1 MALLLNAA
9 IAGLGIAGLTRDAT
23 PPAAILAVQAIGH
36 ALLDAGLGRPAVD
49 GLIVTRSGAATSKDL
64 DLDLQRLAG
73 LRNLRLLQLLHGEG
87 TSAIQSIQVAAMAV
101 SCGMASNVLCVFAD
115 APLKPGKATRES
127 FSRIKSAE
135 GLRGLRYSSG
145 LFGGAASH
153 AIAARTHMAM
163 YGTTVEHFGA
173 IAIAARRWA
182 QLNPRAVLRK
192 PLTMEDYLAARWIVE
207 PFRLFDC
214 AMPVNGAVAVLVTSS
229 DRAAQLHQ
237 PPVHIVGMG
246 QGHPATPDQ
255 RGYDGEVTS
264 GARLAATTAFGMAGI
279 TARDID
285 ICEIYDAFTYL
296 TLVTLEEYGF
306 CAKGEGG
313 AFVASGAIAPGGSLP
328 TNTGGGHLSGY
339 YLQGMT
345 PVEEAIQ
352 QARGQAGERQ
362 CAKRDA
368 ILVTNEGGRL
378 DYHASLVL
386 SPHRSLR

>member
-1 MALLLNAA
+1 MAQALNAA
-9 IAGLGIAGLTRDAT
+9 IAGLGVAGLTREET
-23 PPAAILAVQAIGH
+23 PPAAILAVEAIGN
-36 ALLDAGLGRPAVD
+36 ALDNAGLDRRSVD
-49 GLIVTRSGAATSKDL
+49 GLIITRSGAATSKDL

-73 LRNLRLLQLLHGEG
+73 LRDLRLLQLLHGEG

-101 SCGMASNVLCVFAD
+101 SCGMATNVLCVFAD

-153 AIAARTHMAM
+153 AIAARRHMEL
-163 YGTTVEHFGA
+163 YGTTTEHFGA
-173 IAIAARRWA
+173 IAVAARQWA

-192 PLTMEDYLAARWIVE
+192 PLTMADYLAARWIVE

-214 AMPVNGAVAVLVTSS
+214 AMPVNGAVAVLVTTSE
-229 DRAAQLHQ
+229 RALASAQ

-246 QGHPATPDQ
+246 QGHPATLDQ
-255 RGYDGEVTS
+255 RGHDAEVTS
-264 GARLAATTAFGMAGI
+264 GARLAAATAFGMAGI
-279 TARDID
+279 TARDVD

-296 TLVTLEEYGF
+296 TLVSLEEYGF
-306 CAKGEGG
+306 CARGEGG
-313 AFVASGAIAPGGSLP
+313 AFVASGAIAPGGRLP

-352 QARGQAGERQ
+352 QARGQAGARQ
-362 CAKRDA
+362 CEKHDLV
-368 ILVTNEGGRL
+368 LVTNEGGRM
-378 DYHASLVL
+378 DYHANLLL

>member
-1 MALLLNAA
+1 MALNAA
-9 IAGLGIAGLTRDAT
+9 IVGLGTAGLTREET
-23 PPAAILAVQAIGH
+23 PPAAMLAAEAIGH
-36 ALLDAGLGRPAVD
+36 ALKDSGLHRRTID
-49 GLIVTRSGAATSKDL
+49 GLIVTRSGAASAKDL

-73 LRNLRLLQLLHGEG
+73 LRDLRLLQVLHGEG
-87 TSAIQSIQVAAMAV
+87 TSAIQSIQVAAMAI
-101 SCGMASNVLCVFAD
+101 SCGLVSHVMCVFAD

-153 AIAARTHMAM
+153 AIAARRHMAM
-163 YGTTVEHFGA
+163 YGTTSEHLGA
-173 IAIAARRWA
+173 VAIAARQWA

-192 PLTMEDYLAARWIVE
+192 PLAMSDYLAARWIVE

-214 AMPVNGAVAVLVTSS
+214 AMPVNGAVAVLVTSAEK
-229 DRAAQLHQ
+229 AAAYSQ
-237 PPVHIVGMG
+237 PPVHILGMG
-246 QGHPATPDQ
+246 QGHPATLDQ
-255 RGYDGEVTS
+255 RGSDAEVHS
-264 GARLAATTAFGMAGI
+264 GARLAAATAFGMAGI
-279 TARDID
+279 TARDVD

-306 CAKGEGG
+306 CEKGKGG
-313 AFVASGAIAPGGSLP
+313 EFVASGAIAPGGSLP

-345 PVEEAIQ
+345 PVEEAVQ
-352 QARGQAGERQ
+352 QARGQAGARQ
-362 CAKRDA
+362 CARNGV

-378 DYHASLVL
+378 DYHANLLL
-386 SPHRSLR
+386 SPHRSVR